1 MIPTPLEIS
10 VFTLSL
16 PKDGISKLWRGAFS
30 LLFSLRTQ
38 RIMVATFAGLQVIV
52 HFLVCLSFSQIVA

>member
-10 VFTLSL
+10 VLTFSL

-30 LLFSLRTQ
+30 LLFSFLTHLT
-38 RIMVATFAGLQVIV
+38 IVPIFAGLQVIV
-52 HFLVCLSFSQIVA
+52 HFFVSFSSCHTFA